1 MVGKNM
7 LKTQLQ
13 TGMIGKPSIAACAK
27 DRGAMS
33 FALSQRDHEVND
45 ANKGES
51 RKQNLVVKKRCKY
64 RGIMRCDRETQTE
77 DVVPPLPTSCI
88 FLDPEHLSV
97 STINCLINYKI
108 GSDIHILNIGRK
120 GDKPNSS

>member
-1 MVGKNM
+1 MHGEIRGMVGKNM

-27 DRGAMS
+27 DRRAMS

-51 RKQNLVVKKRCKY
+51 RKQNLEVKK
-64 RGIMRCDRETQTE
+64 
-77 DVVPPLPTSCI
+77 
-88 FLDPEHLSV
+88 HAA
-97 STINCLINYKI
+97 STA
-108 GSDIHILNIGRK
+108 
-120 GDKPNSS
+120 GDNNEV

>member
-1 MVGKNM
+1 M

-13 TGMIGKPSIAACAK
+13 TGMIRKPSIAARAK

-51 RKQNLVVKKRCKY
+51 RKQNLVVRKRCKY
-64 RGIMRCDRETQTE
+64 RGTMRCDHEAQT
-77 DVVPPLPTSCI
+77 
-88 FLDPEHLSV
+88 
-97 STINCLINYKI
+97 
-108 GSDIHILNIGRK
+108 
-120 GDKPNSS
+120 